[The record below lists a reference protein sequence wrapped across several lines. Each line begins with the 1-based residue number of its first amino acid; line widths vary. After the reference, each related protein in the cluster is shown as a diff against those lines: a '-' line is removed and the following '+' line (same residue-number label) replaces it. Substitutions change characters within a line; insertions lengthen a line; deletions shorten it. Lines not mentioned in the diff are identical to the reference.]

1 MLDNEIY
8 NFNEKEDITSIDRE
22 VRRLVMNS
30 RKAIHERYHSMHPD
44 LQMFDY
50 HLGKICGT
58 QIETLPD
65 IIAVMFESMCF
76 MPPSLIEIIIRI
88 LNKNGY
94 EHVNRCHTCYHF
106 EDNGCYLKGYRQAKN
121 PQDFCSSHSSYTH
134 GSDNQPA
141 S

>member
-1 MLDNEIY
+1 MLDDEIRD
-8 NFNEKEDITSIDRE
+8 FNKKEDVTSIDRE

-30 RKAIHERYHSMHPD
+30 RKAIHERYHGMHPD
-44 LQMFDY
+44 PQIFDY
-50 HLGKICGT
+50 RLRKVCGT

-76 MPPSLIEIIIRI
+76 MPPSLIEAIIRI

-94 EHVNRCHTCYHF
+94 EHIDKCNTCYHF
-106 EDNGCYLKGYRQAKN
+106 KDNGCYLKGYRQAKN
-121 PQDFCSSHSSYTH
+121 PQDFCSSHSSCTH

-141 S
+141 F